1 LNANAA
7 AWIMPE
13 PLRVGLAGLGTV
25 GSAVAAMLLRS
36 RALLV
41 ERTGRSIEVVAF
53 ASKDPPKSESLDLSR
68 MREVKD
74 PVALARDGAID
85 VFVELM
91 GGEGG
96 AAKSSVETA
105 LGIGRS
111 VVTANKALLAR
122 HGAALARLAEK
133 HNAALCFEAAVAGGI
148 PIVKTLREGLGGSR
162 IARVYGILNGTCNY
176 ILTRMHKERLSFA
189 ACLKEAQQLGYAEA
203 DPTFDIGGSDTAHKI
218 AILTSLAF
226 GTEVDAD
233 AVHVEG
239 IESISLAD
247 LEAAHELG
255 YRVKLLGVAQR
266 TEAGIEQRVHPTMVK
281 QGSVIGEV
289 DGVTNAVA
297 IDADTME
304 LTLMGPGAGGK
315 ATASAVVADLMDLA
329 AGRRVLSFG
338 RPASALTKAQRAP
351 MQRHEGGYYIRL
363 AVIDRPG
370 TAATIARRMA
380 EQTIS
385 LESIMQRGRDRRPHG
400 GEDPRSADQPAPVVL
415 ITYATSED
423 AVRHALAA
431 IENDGVLMEKPQLIR
446 IEKS

>member
-1 LNANAA
+1 MA
-7 AWIMPE
+7 E

-25 GSAVAAMLLRS
+25 GSAVAAMLARS
-36 RALLV
+36 RAALI
-41 ERTGRSIEVVAF
+41 ERAGRPIEVVAF
-53 ASKDPPKSESLDLSR
+53 ASKDPPKDASLDISGLR
-68 MREVKD
+68 QVKD
-74 PVALARDGAID
+74 PVALARDGGID

-91 GGEGG
+91 GGEGDP
-96 AAKSSVETA
+96 ARSSVEAA
-105 LGIGRS
+105 LGMGRP
-111 VVTANKALLAR
+111 VVTANKALLAH
-122 HGAALARLAEK
+122 HGASLASLAEK
-133 HNAALCFEAAVAGGI
+133 HNAALSFEAAVAGGI

-162 IARVYGILNGTCNY
+162 IARIYGILNGTCNY

-189 ACLKEAQQLGYAEA
+189 ACLKEAQKLGYAEA
-203 DPTFDIGGSDTAHKI
+203 DPTFDVGGFDTAHKL
-218 AILTSLAF
+218 AILTNLAF
-226 GTEVDAD
+226 GTEIDAD

-247 LEAAHELG
+247 LEAADELG

-363 AVIDRPG
+363 AAVDRPG
-370 TAATIARRMA
+370 TAAAIARRMA

-400 GEDPRSADQPAPVVL
+400 GEDPRTADKPAPVVL
-415 ITYATSED
+415 ITYATTED

-431 IENDGVLMEKPQLIR
+431 VEQDGVVVEKPQVIR